1 MRICFDGTTL
11 EGIPLEDQI
20 RAAAAAGF
28 RCLDLGVLALETYV
42 AIYPTVLLDALL
54 RQHHVY
60 IAALGGMG
68 PLALDAHGG
77 FTMTQARI
85 LEVCTHLD
93 ALGGGILTVHPGQH
107 SDISAQAATAQT
119 VHALRRLSDLAAP
132 FEVQLACEVLGDDQ
146 CAQRSL
152 SHSQEIVER
161 VARSNVGL
169 ALDATTLA
177 GVPSASHELDVLD
190 ATRLW
195 LVHLGDLS
203 APPAELPSTATDLHT
218 ICERLAQKGYGGLYS
233 VRPAQHDTGIEAG
246 ARAALSAATELL
258 SALYT

>member
-11 EGIPLEDQI
+11 EGIQLEDQI

-28 RCLDLGVLALETYV
+28 RCLDLGAPALEDYV

-60 IAALGGMG
+60 IVALGGMG

-93 ALGGGILTVHPGQH
+93 VLGGGILTVHPGQH
-107 SDISAQAATAQT
+107 GDISAQAAAAQI
-119 VHALRRLSDLAAP
+119 VHALRRLSDLTAP
-132 FEVQLACEVLGDDQ
+132 FEVQLAYEVLGDEQ
-146 CAQRSL
+146 CAKRSL
-152 SHSQEIVER
+152 SHSQETVER
-161 VARSNVGL
+161 VSRSNVGL
-169 ALDATTLA
+169 SLDVTALA
-177 GVPSASHELDVLD
+177 GVPDASHELDALD
-190 ATRLW
+190 VTKLW

-203 APPAELPSTATDLHT
+203 APPAEPPDAHPDWRTT
-218 ICERLAQKGYGGLYS
+218 CERLAEKGYRGPYS
-233 VRPAQHDTGIEAG
+233 VQPHQAVTALEAG
-246 ARAALSAATELL
+246 ARAALGAATELL
-258 SALYT
+258 SPLYN